1 MTQRQNQNQKKKKNK
16 KTKTGLASKICKE
29 RNLQRRRSLENFLS
43 DAAVASSL
51 DLEAFFYLPASSFA
65 AAAAALFFTNSAST
79 QRS

>member
-1 MTQRQNQNQKKKKNK
+1 MTQRQNQNQQKK

-43 DAAVASSL
+43 AAAVASSL

-65 AAAAALFFTNSAST
+65 AAAAALFFTNSAHT